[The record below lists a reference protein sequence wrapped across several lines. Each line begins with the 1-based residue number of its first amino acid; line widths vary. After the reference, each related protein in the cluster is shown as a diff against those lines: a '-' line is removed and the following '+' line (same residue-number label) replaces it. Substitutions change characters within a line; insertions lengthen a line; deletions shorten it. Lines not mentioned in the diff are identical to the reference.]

1 MRLKSYGD
9 MAFSVA
15 APKHWNDIPLDIK
28 LSGSVDV
35 LKSRLKTYLFRLA
48 FNWLFVLVLLLVS
61 YFLFLIVKRYRA
73 FVYTAIQI
81 KLLLLLLML
90 TIHVYLRLTETV
102 VIWYSQIRIIWY
114 HLPAPLVKCMYYH
127 MHGDYQHWSEDKY
140 PHTSD
145 KDIEKHEK
153 WCSKKSIIET
163 LLIANYPQWPPFC
176 FLRRIQYILVCTSYE
191 ATVT

>member
-1 MRLKSYGD
+1 MGRSRNSRIWKDKNWDGGLIWDLKINVNHPRLFKVNRDCG
-9 MAFSVA
+9 
-15 APKHWNDIPLDIK
+15 
-28 LSGSVDV
+28 
-35 LKSRLKTYLFRLA
+35 YL
-48 FNWLFVLVLLLVS
+48 
-61 YFLFLIVKRYRA
+61 
-73 FVYTAIQI
+73 IQSDQNN
-81 KLLLLLLML
+81 L
-90 TIHVYLRLTETV
+90 T
-102 VIWYSQIRIIWY
+102 
-114 HLPAPLVKCMYYH
+114 PPPPCPLVKCMYYH